1 MPDGKQR
8 AADILRGPEGQE
20 IYFQLVRYADRIAR
34 IHGWRTGSILPGG
47 ASPMSVVHEVV
58 EKVLDPDGPR
68 NWDEKK
74 EPVLLNA
81 LKGMVRSDIGHL
93 YDRIEESLVE
103 PINIVLPDGEERTGD
118 FFPSTKVR
126 LGELNPEQ
134 HLLRQERTKLE
145 FAAMN
150 LVLEEVEGKDDL
162 ESVFLALYE
171 TNSPSEIA
179 AKTGLPIERVYA
191 ARRELDRIVAKI
203 PLARVIRAAREEKK
217 S

>member
-1 MPDGKQR
+1 
-8 AADILRGPEGQE
+8 
-20 IYFQLVRYADRIAR
+20 
-34 IHGWRTGSILPGG
+34 
-47 ASPMSVVHEVV
+47 MSVAHEVV
-58 EKVLDPDGPR
+58 GKVLDPDGPR

-81 LKGMVRSDIGHL
+81 LKGMVRSEIGHL
-93 YDRIEESLVE
+93 YDRIEERLVE
-103 PINIVLPDGEERTGD
+103 PINIALPDGEERTGD

-126 LGELNPEQ
+126 PGELNPEQ

-150 LVLEEVEGKDDL
+150 LILGEVEGKDDL

-179 AKTGLPIERVYA
+179 AKTGLPIERVYS

-203 PLARVIRAAREEKK
+203 PLARVERAAREEKK